1 MEYNSSFF
9 SEYQKLE
16 ANVDLA
22 RRYESKAVQLLD
34 SVENEEEDITMTTIR
49 DFEDNVRDVSSRIK
63 LPNCSQV
70 QDELCELN
78 LWRSSY
84 SRLIEPDPN
93 QSQTEPPLSQAKSLL
108 NKADNLKVLSLFD
121 LSFFYTCIF
130 SLVTC
135 VKKFKVCGSVLK
147 RPKAGLINSQKCF

>member
-1 MEYNSSFF
+1 MEYNSSIFA
-9 SEYQKLE
+9 EYQKLE
-16 ANVDLA
+16 ADVDLA
-22 RRYESKAVQLLD
+22 RRYESKAIQLLD
-34 SVENEEEDITMTTIR
+34 SVENEDEISMTSIR

-84 SRLIEPDPN
+84 SRLIEADPN

-108 NKADNLKVLSLFD
+108 KKADNLKVCRFVHRVIKFFLVW
-121 LSFFYTCIF
+121 SFM
-130 SLVTC
+130 
-135 VKKFKVCGSVLK
+135 
-147 RPKAGLINSQKCF
+147 

>member
-1 MEYNSSFF
+1 MAGLEYNSSIFA
-9 SEYQKLE
+9 EYQKLE
-16 ANVDLA
+16 ADVDLA

-34 SVENEEEDITMTTIR
+34 SVENEEDVSMATIR

-84 SRLIEPDPN
+84 SRLIEADPN

-108 NKADNLKVLSLFD
+108 KKADNLKVLSVFPITV
-121 LSFFYTCIF
+121 SINIFF
-130 SLVTC
+130 
-135 VKKFKVCGSVLK
+135 SV
-147 RPKAGLINSQKCF
+147 RSSM